1 MGQDP
6 ISEMSNLPNE
16 CRRQVLAC
24 VRRAQATNSAKE
36 RTAFA
41 KLAKIWLSLA
51 DDLEELDRQLKLG
64 PSKRR
69 ADFDLGEAAKRAP

>member
-16 CRRQVLAC
+16 CRRQLLAC
-24 VRRAQATNSAKE
+24 VRRAESTTSAKE

-51 DDLEELDRQLKLG
+51 DDLEELDRQLKWE

-69 ADFDLGEAAKRAP
+69 ADVELGKAAKRAP